1 MRRDDGLVRLHHV
14 PRERALEPSVG
25 LGDEAAPRA
34 AQERCQGWGG
44 LGGRHFLLSI
54 STRVEFFF
62 FSSSCFDFLRQGQ
75 RRAALALSLFSLFFF
90 LFSFLFSLFPSP
102 SNSSSLP
109 PWPPCR
115 GPHRVDGRRRACRRT
130 HQRGPPRPRLL
141 RDRDADVDDAVEEDR
156 IWLFF
161 PARPPRSC
169 CLGPLRLLLLFG
181 GTPHLFCRYAVSDCW
196 AQLAR

>member
-34 AQERCQGWGG
+34 AQERSQGWGG

-115 GPHRVDGRRRACRRT
+115 GSSPRRRSPPRLPPHAPTRPAAPSP
-130 HQRGPPRPRLL
+130 PPRPRCRRRRCRRRRSHLALL
-141 RDRDADVDDAVEEDR
+141 PRSPASQLLPRSAPLPPPLRRDAAS
-156 IWLFF
+156 LL
-161 PARPPRSC
+161 S
-169 CLGPLRLLLLFG
+169 LRG
-181 GTPHLFCRYAVSDCW
+181 E
-196 AQLAR
+196 